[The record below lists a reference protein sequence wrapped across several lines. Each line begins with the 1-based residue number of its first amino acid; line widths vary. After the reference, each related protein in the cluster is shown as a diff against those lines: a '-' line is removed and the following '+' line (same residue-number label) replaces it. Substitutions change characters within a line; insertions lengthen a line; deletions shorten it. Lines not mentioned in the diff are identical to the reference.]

1 MSSRQTVGAFFD
13 VFQVPSPRV
22 NQFTVGCQAGLFVA
36 GRGHEMVREFCG
48 NLSNFFLT
56 LTPPVPGAFFYLIMN
71 YTSDS
76 LGVSGR

>member
-1 MSSRQTVGAFFD
+1 MFG
-13 VFQVPSPRV
+13 
-22 NQFTVGCQAGLFVA
+22 A